1 MQLEVGGDRELR
13 MVKGVLCL
21 TTEAEAEGIINNKYM
36 HILKDIVFIAIV
48 LNPIE
53 MEAVWI

>member
-1 MQLEVGGDRELR
+1 MQLEVGGELR
-13 MVKGVLCL
+13 MVKGALCL
-21 TTEAEAEGIINNKYM
+21 AIEAEGIINNKYM

>member
-1 MQLEVGGDRELR
+1 
-13 MVKGVLCL
+13 MVKGFLCL
-21 TTEAEAEGIINNKYM
+21 PTEAEGIINNKYM